1 MSLSFVAFQVGR
13 SNVGRKGRRVTSGQ
27 SLERW
32 NETLTQGGL
41 RFSASYGH
49 TGNFIVESR
58 ALVTVDQ
65 AITALAVLQPLRFC
79 VFSRDDFKQWLDHLS
94 VEMSAP
100 SVQKGRRATLGA
112 VMDLNPR
119 GETPPML
126 NSSQARVFSDFG
138 VPRVRAVWK
147 LDLVKE
153 GKRETVV
160 RDERRREGGWGA
172 VAHAMKIAVG
182 GEWTARSMKTLEGLG
197 KQLSA
202 RATTP

>member
-1 MSLSFVAFQVGR
+1 
-13 SNVGRKGRRVTSGQ
+13 
-27 SLERW
+27 
-32 NETLTQGGL
+32 
-41 RFSASYGH
+41 
-49 TGNFIVESR
+49 
-58 ALVTVDQ
+58 
-65 AITALAVLQPLRFC
+65 
-79 VFSRDDFKQWLDHLS
+79 
-94 VEMSAP
+94 
-100 SVQKGRRATLGA
+100 
-112 VMDLNPR
+112 
-119 GETPPML
+119 ML